1 MAYMN
6 SFNIK
11 IVVIFVILSF
21 ILVGCSSQEN
31 NEQSQV
37 ETNDYSVKIVGNT
50 TIEDGLIICDVAENT
65 VVDINTYLLSE
76 DHKTFVSSMG
86 IRNMKLDKL
95 DYIGIRNNYSEDRHM
110 LGDIRLAFYCHNT
123 LAISNETIYDEMKD
137 KYGGNLSGI
146 IYLDRDYQLTYDEE
160 KIIGFQILKQ
170 GIIDDD
176 FVSTIKKVT
185 LDDLTELPEG
195 DNYTVILI
203 TAIFTKPN

>member
-1 MAYMN
+1 MN

-123 LAISNETIYDEMKD
+123 LEFLMRQSMMK
-137 KYGGNLSGI
+137 
-146 IYLDRDYQLTYDEE
+146 
-160 KIIGFQILKQ
+160 
-170 GIIDDD
+170 
-176 FVSTIKKVT
+176 
-185 LDDLTELPEG
+185 
-195 DNYTVILI
+195 
-203 TAIFTKPN
+203 